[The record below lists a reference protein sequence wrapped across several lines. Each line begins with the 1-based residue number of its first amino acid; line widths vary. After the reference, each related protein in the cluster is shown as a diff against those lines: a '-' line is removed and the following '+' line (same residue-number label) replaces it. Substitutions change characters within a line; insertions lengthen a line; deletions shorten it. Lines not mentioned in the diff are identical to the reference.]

1 MHTISPAR
9 KAISLALKLT
19 VILCAVTGTVM
30 SALAGRN
37 AFMGGG
43 RVFMYFPI
51 QSNIAAALISLVGC
65 YLLMRK
71 KPVKQWWYTV
81 KLAGTVSITLTGAV
95 FDVLLAPLLGK
106 AA

>member
-95 FDVLLAPLLGK
+95 FAVLLAPLLGK